1 MILDQLGNMHKY
13 VKIHPALMAVLEF
26 LETTDL
32 DGFTSGRRNISG
44 DRIYALATTGQG
56 KGLADTKLE
65 AHRRYIDIQYAV
77 SGIDNIGWKPMAS
90 CRRACGEY
98 DSISDVI
105 FYSDA
110 PDTWFGLVPGTFA
123 VFFPEDAHAPLA
135 VNGLLHK
142 VVIKLL
148 LDW

>member
-1 MILDQLGNMHKY
+1 MILDQLENMHKY
-13 VKIHPALMAVLEF
+13 VRIHPALMAALEF

-44 DRIYALATTGQG
+44 ERIYALATTGKG
-56 KGLADTKLE
+56 KGLADARLE

-77 SGIDNIGWKPMAS
+77 SGIDNIGWKS
-90 CRRACGEY
+90 LSRCRSPYGEY
-98 DSISDVI
+98 DSAADVA

-142 VVIKLL
+142 VVVKLL